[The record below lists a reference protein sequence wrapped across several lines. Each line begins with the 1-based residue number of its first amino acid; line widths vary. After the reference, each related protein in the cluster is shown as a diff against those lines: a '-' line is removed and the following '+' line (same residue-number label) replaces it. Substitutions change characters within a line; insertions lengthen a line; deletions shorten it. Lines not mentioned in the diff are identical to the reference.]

1 MVTLSIRLVRTA
13 LFASATALPC
23 SYAAPTLAQIPVF
36 QTESEPEPEPEASV
50 APPAEPA
57 PAPAPAG
64 IVPAA
69 PAPGLSS
76 SRTPPAKTDVIT
88 VPQASS
94 AEADD
99 DDETEDARLG
109 SRRKWYG
116 WQTLAADGTSLAAL
130 TVAVVLSNRAAR
142 GSDQKGVSANA
153 TGLVWFGLLG
163 YELGPGVIHFVH
175 KNPGRGF
182 ASMGV
187 RLGLPLAGAI
197 VGAAAASSCSGFAC
211 EEGGAGLGIA
221 LGMAGAI
228 ALDAAVFAYED
239 PQKPNPHGLALA
251 PLLSLT
257 PRQAWVGFGGN
268 L

>member
-1 MVTLSIRLVRTA
+1 MVRLSIRLVRTA

-36 QTESEPEPEPEASV
+36 QTEPEPEV
-50 APPAEPA
+50 APPPDPA
-57 PAPAPAG
+57 PAPPA
-64 IVPAA
+64 IAQASIPPPAT

-76 SRTPPAKTDVIT
+76 SRTPPAK
-88 VPQASS
+88 
-94 AEADD
+94 ADLIVAPRAPTADDND

-130 TVAVVLSNRAAR
+130 TIAVVLSNRAA
-142 GSDQKGVSANA
+142 GSSDQKGVSANA

-197 VGAAAASSCSGFAC
+197 VGAAAASSCTGFAC
-211 EEGGAGLGIA
+211 EEGGAGLGIV

-239 PQKPNPHGLALA
+239 PQKPNPRGLGLL
-251 PLLSLT
+251 PLVSVT
-257 PRQAWVGFGGN
+257 PRQAWLGFGGN